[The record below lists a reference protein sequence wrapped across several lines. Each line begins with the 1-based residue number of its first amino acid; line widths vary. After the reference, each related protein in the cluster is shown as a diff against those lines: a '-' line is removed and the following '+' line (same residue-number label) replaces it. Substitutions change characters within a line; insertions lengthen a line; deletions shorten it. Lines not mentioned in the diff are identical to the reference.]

1 MGFEIL
7 GCCPTVALPN
17 LANVMQCWNLL
28 VCGTVRVS
36 HSEEI
41 QVSLATLHMKYHETG
56 VRVVAVS
63 MRSKFQAHTYIYIY
77 TLFVFIEE
85 TRRKVMFAVR
95 FRVGNPQKVRELSLE
110 FLRL

>member
-1 MGFEIL
+1 MRPGYGSL
-7 GCCPTVALPN
+7 
-17 LANVMQCWNLL
+17 LL
-28 VCGTVRVS
+28 VCDPSFR
-36 HSEEI
+36 
-41 QVSLATLHMKYHETG
+41 
-56 VRVVAVS
+56 
-63 MRSKFQAHTYIYIY
+63 HTHIYILYIY